1 MVDEWWAEVDT
12 TQNTLLYFSRSYR
25 RKRILEFSTN
35 KFKQY
40 SMPNELV
47 AKIKKHAKVLG
58 AFLIPNPHYSS
69 PVGTLVQF
77 CLFVFVLFSLGPPTC

>member
-35 KFKQY
+35 KFRQY

-58 AFLIPNPHYSS
+58 AFLIPEHLQQFGKFYFPN
-69 PVGTLVQF
+69 LVVCQ
-77 CLFVFVLFSLGPPTC
+77 LLK